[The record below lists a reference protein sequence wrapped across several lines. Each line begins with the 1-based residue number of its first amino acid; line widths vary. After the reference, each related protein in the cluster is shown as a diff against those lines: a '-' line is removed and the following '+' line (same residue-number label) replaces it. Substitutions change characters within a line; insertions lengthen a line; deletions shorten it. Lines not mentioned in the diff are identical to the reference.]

1 MRSRKKNLKILWRN
15 WENEQ
20 DYYSNYIDLLEETK
34 RDYNEET
41 YGYYS
46 CDEGLINILM
56 KEKYLKKLKMK
67 KNMDLNFQMIKYLMK
82 RNVLFWF
89 RR

>member
-1 MRSRKKNLKILWRN
+1 MSKIIIPITLIYWKKRKEI
-15 WENEQ
+15 
-20 DYYSNYIDLLEETK
+20 IMK
-34 RDYNEET
+34 RH
-41 YGYYS
+41 GYYS

>member
-1 MRSRKKNLKILWRN
+1 M
-15 WENEQ
+15 
-20 DYYSNYIDLLEETK
+20 K

-56 KEKYLKKLKMK
+56 KEKYFKKWIMK
-67 KNMDLNFQMIKYLMK
+67 KNI
-82 RNVLFWF
+82 WI
-89 RR
+89 

>member
-1 MRSRKKNLKILWRN
+1 MPSGKVILK
-15 WENEQ
+15 
-20 DYYSNYIDLLEETK
+20 YYEEIVKMSKIIIPITFICFFLEEMK

-56 KEKYLKKLKMK
+56 KEKYLKKWIMK
-67 KNMDLNFQMIKYLMK
+67 KNI
-82 RNVLFWF
+82 WI
-89 RR
+89 

>member
-1 MRSRKKNLKILWRN
+1 M
-15 WENEQ
+15 
-20 DYYSNYIDLLEETK
+20 DLLEETK

>member
-1 MRSRKKNLKILWRN
+1 MPSGKEILK
-15 WENEQ
+15 
-20 DYYSNYIDLLEETK
+20 YYEEIVKMSKIIIPITRTDLLEEMK

-56 KEKYLKKLKMK
+56 KEKYLKKWIMK
-67 KNMDLNFQMIKYLMK
+67 KKMDLNFQMIKYLMK
-82 RNVLFWF
+82 RKCFVLV
-89 RR
+89 